1 MNNTLVIAAM
11 IFWFSTHKVT
21 FNFVFRS
28 SIAIDFEHNLRVTL
42 DSHVSNGLVFN
53 IFSPPLI
60 DLFYKYDDLVLKL
73 YNIVINVEKFNVT
86 AQYFINILYYFFFCF
101 PSVKNSLFSK

>member
-1 MNNTLVIAAM
+1 MNNTLVIVAM

-60 DLFYKYDDLVLKL
+60 DLFYKYDDLVLKI
-73 YNIVINVEKFNVT
+73 YNIVLH
-86 AQYFINILYYFFFCF
+86 FIVASEDESNQIESVNEHRNSDIFDLYNN
-101 PSVKNSLFSK
+101 KI